1 MAILTDDNF
10 TTIVHAIEEGRNIY
24 NNIKKTIMFLL
35 SCNLGEVICVFIA
48 TMFNWP
54 LPLVPIQL
62 LWINLVTDTLPAIS
76 LGVDPGDKDVMN
88 KKPRNPKESFFAEG
102 AGFRAIIAGI
112 LKPSKGTIL
121 VDGKELEKEGY
132 CSVQLIYQ
140 HPEKAT
146 NPKWKMDKILNEGWI
161 VDNETIKKMGIKN
174 YWLTRWPQEL
184 SGGELQRFCITRAL
198 GPKTKYL
205 IADEITTMLDAL
217 TQVKIWKNLII
228 AAKEKNIGMIV
239 VTHNKFLADRICDR
253 IISLENLNSM
263 DC

>member
-1 MAILTDDNF
+1 MLEIKNVSFNYLKGMPILKD
-10 TTIVHAIEEGRNIY
+10 ISL
-24 NNIKKTIMFLL
+24 NIKAGEIVGIFGSSGCGKSTLAKIM
-35 SCNLGEVICVFIA
+35 
-48 TMFNWP
+48 
-54 LPLVPIQL
+54 
-62 LWINLVTDTLPAIS
+62 
-76 LGVDPGDKDVMN
+76 
-88 KKPRNPKESFFAEG
+88 
-102 AGFRAIIAGI
+102 AGI

-121 VDGKELEKEGY
+121 VDGKELEEEGY

-161 VDNETIKKMGIKN
+161 VDNETMQKMGIQS

-217 TQVKIWKNLII
+217 TQVKIWKNLITT
-228 AAKEKNIGMIV
+228 AKEKNIGMIV

-263 DC
+263 NY

>member
-1 MAILTDDNF
+1 M
-10 TTIVHAIEEGRNIY
+10 VRNWK
-24 NNIKKTIMFLL
+24 N
-35 SCNLGEVICVFIA
+35 
-48 TMFNWP
+48 
-54 LPLVPIQL
+54 
-62 LWINLVTDTLPAIS
+62 
-76 LGVDPGDKDVMN
+76 
-88 KKPRNPKESFFAEG
+88 
-102 AGFRAIIAGI
+102 
-112 LKPSKGTIL
+112 
-121 VDGKELEKEGY
+121 EGY

-161 VDNETIKKMGIKN
+161 VDNETMQKMGIQS

-217 TQVKIWKNLII
+217 TQVKIWKNLITT
-228 AAKEKNIGMIV
+228 AKEKNIGMIV